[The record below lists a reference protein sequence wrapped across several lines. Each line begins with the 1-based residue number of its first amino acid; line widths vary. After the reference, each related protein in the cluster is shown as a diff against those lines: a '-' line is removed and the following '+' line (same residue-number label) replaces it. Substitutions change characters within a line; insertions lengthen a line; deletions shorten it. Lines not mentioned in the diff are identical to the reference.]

1 MRAALRQFGR
11 LLAEAAAS
19 LVVDWRSFLLAF
31 AAIVSAV
38 FVLGAFLMV
47 SRSVEHALTRWA
59 AAAELSVFMDDEVSD
74 AARDAVVRTLRA
86 DPVVTDVTIVS
97 PDEARRRFTALFPD
111 LAPLMAD
118 ASAGALPASLEV
130 RLAAEAPLAQVTAL
144 ADRLR
149 AQPGVADV
157 RLDQDLLVR
166 VSALA
171 RVGRLV
177 GGLLSAILMLA
188 AAVAILSVVRLSYVS
203 RRDEVEIQ
211 YLLGAP
217 LSAIRG
223 PFIVEGALQAFLGA
237 AAALLL
243 LVAAHAAVV
252 RRYGAELGGVVLQ
265 SLSPW
270 TMLILVSG
278 AIGLGAW
285 AGFAAVRRERGGQVI
300 P

>member
-1 MRAALRQFGR
+1 MKAAVRQFVR
-11 LLAEAAAS
+11 LLGEAAAS
-19 LVVDWRSFLLAF
+19 LAVDWRSFLLAF

-47 SRSVEHALTRWA
+47 SRSIEQALARWA
-59 AAAELSVFMDDEVSD
+59 AAAEVSVFLDDKASE
-74 AARDAVVRTLRA
+74 ATWEAVVRTLRA
-86 DPVVTDVTIVS
+86 DPVVHEVTRIS
-97 PDEARRRFTALFPD
+97 PEEARRRFTALFPD

-118 ASAGALPASLEV
+118 GSVGALPASLEV
-130 RLAAEAPLAQVTAL
+130 RLAPEAPLAQVKAL
-144 ADRLR
+144 AERLR
-149 AQPGVADV
+149 GQAGVADV
-157 RLDQDLLVR
+157 RLDQDLLAR

-171 RVGRLV
+171 RIGRLV
-177 GGLLSAILMLA
+177 GGLLSGVLMLA

-217 LSAIRG
+217 LAAIRG

-243 LVAAHAAVV
+243 LLAAHAVV
-252 RRYGAELGGVVLQ
+252 ARRYGAEPGGVPLE
-265 SLSPW
+265 SLSWP
-270 TMLILVSG
+270 TVLLLVLG
-278 AIGLGAW
+278 AIALGAW
-285 AGFAAVRRERGGQVI
+285 AGFAAVRRHRGGQTV

>member
-11 LLAEAAAS
+11 LLREAAGS
-19 LVVDWRSFLLAF
+19 LLVDWRSFLLAG

-59 AAAELSVFMDDEVSD
+59 AAAELSVFFDDRASD
-74 AARDAVVRTLRA
+74 ASRDAVVRGLRA
-86 DPVVTDVTIVS
+86 DPVVTDVTTVS
-97 PDEARRRFTALFPD
+97 PDEARRRFSALFPD
-111 LAPLMAD
+111 LAPLMDD
-118 ASAGALPASLEV
+118 ARVGALPASLEV

-149 AQPGVADV
+149 QQPGVADV
-157 RLDQDLLVR
+157 RLDQDLLTR

-177 GGLLSAILMLA
+177 GGLLSAVLTLA
-188 AAVAILSVVRLSYVS
+188 AAVAILSVVRLSYVA

-217 LSAIRG
+217 LAAIRG

-237 AAALLL
+237 TIALVLL
-243 LVAAHAAVV
+243 MLAHAVVV
-252 RRYGAELGGVVLQ
+252 RRYGAELGGIALQ
-265 SLSPW
+265 SLSVW
-270 TMLILVSG
+270 TMLFLLGG
-278 AIGLGAW
+278 AILLGAW
-285 AGFAAVRRERGGQVI
+285 AGFAAVRRERGGQVL